1 MMASIEPA
9 TPPIEP
15 TSAPIEPTM
24 AHIEPMMAPY
34 QVRLNDRNQRMDFF
48 FLSDAVL
55 GARCDA
61 RSSTSIRPL
70 PPDA

>member
-1 MMASIEPA
+1 
-9 TPPIEP
+9 
-15 TSAPIEPTM
+15 M

>member
-1 MMASIEPA
+1 
-9 TPPIEP
+9 
-15 TSAPIEPTM
+15 
-24 AHIEPMMAPY
+24 MMAPY
-34 QVRLNDRNQRMDFF
+34 QVLLNDRDQRIDDFF
-48 FLSDAVL
+48 FFSLSDAVL

>member
-1 MMASIEPA
+1 MIA
-9 TPPIEP
+9 TKGSTI
-15 TSAPIEPTM
+15 
-24 AHIEPMMAPY
+24 
-34 QVRLNDRNQRMDFF
+34 FF
-48 FLSDAVL
+48 FFSLSDAVL